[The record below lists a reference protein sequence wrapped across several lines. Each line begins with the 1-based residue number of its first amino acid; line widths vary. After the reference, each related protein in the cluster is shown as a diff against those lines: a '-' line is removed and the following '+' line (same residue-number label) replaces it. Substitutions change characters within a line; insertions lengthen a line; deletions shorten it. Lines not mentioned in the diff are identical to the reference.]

1 MRFCLYTMHA
11 PSLAEMSAM
20 TVPNKIEYCQRHG
33 YSYFQEPYTGAMWP
47 GFERLPPLIGLLKS
61 KLFDWV
67 FWLGTDCL
75 ITNLNQ
81 KLESIAALDPR
92 AGLVISVDAFDL
104 QMDAFLVRASD
115 SRAIA
120 LLERVFDMRHNPPGT
135 HEEQSSL
142 SSIFRQPEFGDCV
155 KLMPQRVMNS
165 FEYRLYPELG
175 GKYLTGTDMLGTHG
189 EWVRG
194 DFVFHV
200 PGRPLGTKLER
211 LRAHIPMIVR

>member
-33 YSYFQEPYTGAMWP
+33 YSYYQEPYTGAMWP

-81 KLESIAALDPR
+81 KLETIVALDPR

-155 KLMPQRVMNS
+155 KLMP
-165 FEYRLYPELG
+165 RLMRFILIARSASSALWTR
-175 GKYLTGTDMLGTHG
+175 KYCRSDSNTASLNLHRSRFWRWQTANRRNPSDRT
-189 EWVRG
+189 E
-194 DFVFHV
+194 
-200 PGRPLGTKLER
+200 
-211 LRAHIPMIVR
+211 